1 MDTTH
6 KSIHAAVSLALVAL
20 AFSGASWGQASPDAD
35 KQVRNLK
42 REVNTLRT
50 ELKTLSRE
58 RAAAEQDRK
67 ALQAQIRALREQ
79 VLAMREDV
87 RGLKANSIL
96 DLNGYLTFEN
106 TSGYPTAVFRG
117 VNVQV
122 VNGMGETQTAN
133 GVGNLIVGYNRARSG
148 QPVCSIGYFATQAE
162 CSTKGGHW
170 AVNHKSGSHNIVGG
184 DFNSYSLWGGLL
196 LGTQNAINAPFSVVA
211 AGSGNVASGDLSS
224 ITGGSFNT
232 SSAMYGSVAGGLN
245 NSAKGEFS
253 SVGGGSSRHATGSY
267 NWASGALFQQQ

>member
-1 MDTTH
+1 MHTTH
-6 KSIHAAVSLALVAL
+6 KSIQAAVSLALVAL

>member
-1 MDTTH
+1 MHSTH
-6 KSIHAAVSLALVAL
+6 KTVHAAASLALVAL
-20 AFSGASWGQASPDAD
+20 AFSGASWGQASPSAD
-35 KQVRNLK
+35 KQVRSLK
-42 REVNTLRT
+42 REVTTLRS
-50 ELKTLSRE
+50 ELKALRSE
-58 RAAAEQDRK
+58 RAMAEQDRK
-67 ALQAQIRALREQ
+67 ALQAQIRALRDQ
-79 VLAMREDV
+79 FLAMRDDV
-87 RGLKANSIL
+87 RSLKANSIL

-133 GVGNLIVGYNRARSG
+133 GTGNLIVGYNRARGG

-162 CSTKGGHW
+162 CSAKGGHW
-170 AVNHKSGSHNIVGG
+170 AVSHKSGSHNIVGG

-232 SSAMYGSVAGGLN
+232 SSAIYGSVAGGLN
-245 NSAKGEFS
+245 NTAKGEFS
-253 SVGGGSSRHATGSY
+253 SVGGGSSRQATGSY
-267 NWASGALFQQQ
+267 NWTSGALFQQQ